1 MFDHPLY
8 YDRKG
13 QPMDMMAWARQHE
26 DDDCRTVA
34 QHWVRGWMVS
44 TVWLGIDH
52 NFTRQGPPVIFET
65 MVFPPGDEAG
75 GHGVWSGD
83 YCERY
88 STEEA
93 AQAGHDR
100 ALAWIVDKIGDPAAV
115 MEIMSPAQF
124 SDAATAPDDPG
135 DLT

>member
-1 MFDHPLY
+1 MILY

-13 QPMDMMAWARQHE
+13 QPLDLMEWARLHE
-26 DDDCRTVA
+26 DRDYMIVA
-34 QHWVRGWMVS
+34 QHWIRGWMVS
-44 TVWLGIDH
+44 TVWLGLNH
-52 NFTRQGPPVIFET
+52 NWIGSGPPVIFET

-75 GHGVWSGD
+75 EHGTMSEE

-100 ALAWIVDKIGDPAAV
+100 ALSWVREKLGDDSAND
-115 MEIMSPAQF
+115 IMSAAQM
-124 SDAATAPDDPG
+124 SYPWTPPDD
-135 DLT
+135 LTFLEGGQS